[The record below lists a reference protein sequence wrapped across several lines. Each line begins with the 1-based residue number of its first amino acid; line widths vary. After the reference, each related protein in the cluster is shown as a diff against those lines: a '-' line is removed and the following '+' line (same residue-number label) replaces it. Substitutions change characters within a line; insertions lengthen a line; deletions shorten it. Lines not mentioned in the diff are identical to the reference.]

1 MTTEVVEVG
10 TFNNFPYSFIWRFI
24 ICLSSKE
31 YVCNSG
37 NNTAGALGWIPGW
50 EDALE
55 EKLATQASIFAW
67 EIPCT
72 EKPGWATVHGVTK
85 GLDTT

>member
-1 MTTEVVEVG
+1 M
-10 TFNNFPYSFIWRFI
+10 
-24 ICLSSKE
+24 CLSSKD

-37 NNTAGALGWIPGW
+37 NDTTGASGLIHGW
-50 EDALE
+50 EDPRE

-72 EKPGWATVHGVTK
+72 EKPGLATVHGVT
-85 GLDTT
+85 

>member
-1 MTTEVVEVG
+1 M
-10 TFNNFPYSFIWRFI
+10 
-24 ICLSSKE
+24 CLSSKD

-37 NNTAGALGWIPGW
+37 NDTTGASGLIPGW
-50 EDALE
+50 EDPLE

-72 EKPGWATVHGVTK
+72 ETK
-85 GLDTT
+85 DR